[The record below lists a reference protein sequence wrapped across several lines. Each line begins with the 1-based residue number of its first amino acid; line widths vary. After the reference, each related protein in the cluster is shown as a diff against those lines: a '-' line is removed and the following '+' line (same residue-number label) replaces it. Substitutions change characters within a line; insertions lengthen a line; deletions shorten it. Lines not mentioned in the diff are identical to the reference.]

1 MEFIEEVVVEEFL
14 PTVRS
19 MLAERL
25 REEGLTQ
32 REVAELLGISQSA
45 VSKYAH
51 GQVAGND
58 AIRSHPRVRSI
69 VDQLADELAAG
80 DTGRVRALVELEVL
94 IRNLEVGGVLADL
107 HEERMPALAEHED
120 IAAQIHDPESNLR
133 VTERTLAALR
143 RGLRILET
151 TSGFAGLIPQV
162 GANLVACLPEATELD
177 DVAGVPGRILDV
189 KGQATVPGEPEFGV
203 SEHVAS
209 ILLAARR
216 GGSDATAAINIRY
229 TDSLLSTL
237 TDADYTAVE
246 FAATA
251 DTDSKQAV
259 EEAVATTPDADVIY
273 QTGGFGIEPLIYVL
287 GSDPEAVADTVRQL
301 C

>member
-25 REEGLTQ
+25 RAEGLTQ

-45 VSKYAH
+45 VSKYTH
-51 GQVAGND
+51 GRVAGND
-58 AIRSHPRVRSI
+58 AVREHAQVQSI
-69 VDQLADELAAG
+69 VDQLAGELAAG

-94 IRNLEVGGVLADL
+94 IRELEADGVLADL
-107 HEERMPALAEHED
+107 HEQRMPALAEHED
-120 IAAQIHDPESNLR
+120 IAAQIHDPESSLR
-133 VTERTLAALR
+133 ATERTLAALR

-162 GANLVACLPEATELD
+162 GANLVACLPQATDLD

-209 ILLAARR
+209 VLLAARR

-229 TDSLLSTL
+229 TDSLLSEL
-237 TDADYTAVE
+237 VDAGHTATE

-259 EEAVATTPDADVIY
+259 TDAVATTPDAEVIY

-287 GSDPEAVADTVRQL
+287 GSDPESVANTVRQL